1 MNWCFKM
8 GAEGVTMTALTKRER
23 SIASKYRKYEKAKEQ
38 AKKFYDRADRLLGE
52 IAQTI
57 QPKTFAKIR
66 EDGRE
71 LRLKDNGSGSDLI
84 LGWGH
89 GAVRR
94 YDLKVVDP

>member
-1 MNWCFKM
+1 M
-8 GAEGVTMTALTKRER
+8 AALTKRER

-38 AKKFYDRADRLLGE
+38 AKKFYDRGDRLLGE
-52 IAQTI
+52 IAAAI
-57 QPKTFAKIR
+57 QPKTFVRIR

-71 LRLKDNGSGSDLI
+71 LHLQDNGKGTDGI

-94 YDLKVVDP
+94 YELKVVDP